1 MGIMSMSWVRSLLL
15 KRTFRL
21 IIVSSFLALTVAVQ
35 PGLAAEKFI
44 SIVYHDIPEKAAVDD
59 DNTRAEF
66 IKQLEYFRT
75 HGYQFISAQD
85 VIAASKGQ
93 KKLPE
98 KAILLTFDDAYLSFY
113 KFVFPVLKLY
123 RYPAVLSV
131 VTSWIDGK
139 KPSFYAGKEFMN
151 WDQIKEVAASGL
163 VTIASHSNDLHK
175 YVKSNPAGN
184 EEESGYTFIYNNQTK
199 KYESESEFRTR
210 IREDLKKNLDIFAQK
225 LKFRPHVMTWPYG
238 AYNKIALEEA
248 KKLGFDVFLTLEHG
262 FSDIHH
268 LDRISRYYAYANL
281 YWVQTFLE
289 DLEKGLREKT
299 PIRAV
304 QIDLDTIVDPKSY
317 EESDQNLGK
326 LIDRLKILGV
336 NTVFLQGYCDTQGTG
351 NVSSLYFYNHTLPV
365 SMDFLSHAVNR
376 IKVRDIKVFVWMP
389 VSAFEL
395 PNAALNESLKVREIK
410 KGREGVTTSWYRRL
424 SPFDPRSLEVAKGIF
439 RDLSAYVNFD
449 GILFQDDA
457 YFTDEEDFHPA
468 AAQAFQQRLGTELTE
483 SAVKN
488 EPLKTQWI
496 DLKTETYNRYIAELI
511 KTVKI
516 YRPDA
521 QIARNIYSEV
531 ITNPAAKAWFSQD
544 LSTYVKDYDYAVIM
558 AYTSMEK
565 KSSWSSQKDYFQT
578 LFDAVKKYNANN
590 KVVFKLQAYDW
601 ATKTWIK
608 DESLKREMSYLLSI
622 GVKNLAYYP
631 DDVFK
636 NKPNDNYLS
645 EIISGRSFVK
655 DR

>member
-1 MGIMSMSWVRSLLL
+1 MPLVRSLLL
-15 KRTFRL
+15 KRSFKL
-21 IIVSSFLALTVAVQ
+21 IVVSSFLALTVAVQ

-44 SIVYHDIPEKAAVDD
+44 SIVYHDIPEKPAVDD
-59 DNTRAEF
+59 DNARSDF
-66 IKQLEYFRT
+66 VKQLEFFRT
-75 HGYQFISAQD
+75 HGYQFISPQD
-85 VIAASKGQ
+85 VMAASKGQ
-93 KKLPE
+93 RKLPE

-131 VTSWIDGK
+131 VNSWIEGK
-139 KPSFYAGKEFMN
+139 QPSFYAGKKFMT
-151 WDQIKEVAASGL
+151 WDQVREVAASGL
-163 VTIASHSNDLHK
+163 VTIASHSNAIHK
-175 YVKSNPAGN
+175 FDKCNPQGN
-184 EEESGYTFIYNNQTK
+184 EEEAPYTFIYNPQTK
-199 KYESESEFRTR
+199 KYETDSEFRAR
-210 IREDLKKNLDIFAQK
+210 IRDDLKKSLASFEK
-225 LKFRPHVMTWPYG
+225 ELHFRPTIMTWPYG
-238 AYNKIALEEA
+238 AYNELGLEEA
-248 KKLGFDVFLTLEHG
+248 KKLGFNMFLTLQHG
-262 FSDIHH
+262 FADVHN
-268 LDRISRYYAYANL
+268 LDHISRYYAYANL

-289 DLEKGLREKT
+289 DLQKGLKEQT

-304 QIDLDTIVDPKSY
+304 QIDLDTIVNPKSY

-336 NTVFLQGYCDTQGTG
+336 NTVFLQGYYDTPGTG
-351 NVSSLYFYNHTLPV
+351 NVSSLYFANRTLPV
-365 SMDFLSHAVNR
+365 AMDFLSHAVNR
-376 IKVRDIKVFVWMP
+376 IKIRDIKVFVWMP

-395 PNAALNESLKVREIK
+395 PNAALNESLKVKEIK
-410 KGREGVTTSWYRRL
+410 KGHLGVTTSWYRRMT
-424 SPFDPRSLEVAKGIF
+424 PFDPRSLEIAKGIF
-439 RDLSAYVNFD
+439 RDLAAHVNLD
-449 GILFQDDA
+449 GILIQDDA

-516 YRPDA
+516 YRPEA
-521 QIARNIYSEV
+521 KIARNIYSEV
-531 ITNPAAKAWFSQD
+531 ITNPTAKAWFSQD
-544 LSTYVKDYDYAVIM
+544 LAAYVKDYDYAVIM
-558 AYTSMEK
+558 AYTAMEK
-565 KSSWSSQKDYFQT
+565 KSSWSSQKDYFQK
-578 LFDAVKKYNANN
+578 LFDVAKQYNAND

-608 DESLKREMSYLLSI
+608 DSDLKREMSYLLSI